1 MINVSFWNILWTVVN
16 LLALFIFFK
25 IFFFKPIANIIA
37 KRQEEAD
44 EIFKAAEDKEAAAD
58 EKARQYDEKLAEAEH
73 EKKEILSE
81 ARKSADAQYQQ
92 IINDAKANASE
103 IKTAAAT
110 EANREKNQII
120 ASAKKE
126 IANIIVD
133 ATTKVVGGQ
142 TGAEVDSSL
151 FDEFIDKAGE

>member
-58 EKARQYDEKLAEAEH
+58 EKARQYDEKLAEAEQ

-81 ARKSADAQYQQ
+81 ARKSADAQ